1 MNTSCEVENCNAH
14 VTRTLVLDVVKKKR
28 KKKNRSDVGGE
39 GGGDASLNPRLNKR
53 TPLNEMNTMF
63 ILVSCLLDI
72 ASVE

>member
-14 VTRTLVLDVVKKKR
+14 VARTLVLDVVKKI
-28 KKKNRSDVGGE
+28 KKKTRSDVGGE
-39 GGGDASLNPRLNKR
+39 GGGDAPLNPRLNKR

-63 ILVSCLLDI
+63 ILVNCLLDI